1 MKRSILIVGALFA
14 LAATSVA
21 QDTIP
26 EVASDSF
33 WRNDI
38 LFNALT
44 TVHEYDLSRIRK
56 KAESFRSLPIELE
69 IQFHETRRG
78 NYPFFTRFTD
88 DNYMCFSAW
97 GGEQALWHR
106 EEYADVYQFFFVER
120 KVPAMRTILEA
131 KPYQRI
137 RISAVVRDVFRS
149 MPYIEVTKAELLDD
163 SVTEA
168 TIAAAAK
175 AEKASETGDTAT
187 ALAEYERAMRGNLSK
202 LQKAQ
207 MHCDIAD
214 VYVVR
219 GERENALSQLEQAK
233 KLQPENAKF
242 AKVLDKASLQPLPKV
257 KPKTMDK
264 SGESVASRPSP
275 TGGDKATD
283 AAAKKTAADEA
294 KTKSDK

>member
-175 AEKASETGDTAT
+175 AERPRDGRHGDGARRV
-187 ALAEYERAMRGNLSK
+187 RARD
-202 LQKAQ
+202 AW
-207 MHCDIAD
+207 
-214 VYVVR
+214 
-219 GERENALSQLEQAK
+219 
-233 KLQPENAKF
+233 
-242 AKVLDKASLQPLPKV
+242 
-257 KPKTMDK
+257 
-264 SGESVASRPSP
+264 ESVEAHK
-275 TGGDKATD
+275 GTD
-283 AAAKKTAADEA
+283 AL
-294 KTKSDK
+294 